1 MKKAVVYV
9 RARNS
14 INEKEAQN
22 ESIRYQLDAC
32 LKYAHEKGFTVV
44 DTYIEREILGEPSE
58 RIEQAR
64 LLSSSKTQPWEA
76 VIVTSVDRLS
86 RDFHY
91 YAKLRA
97 TLAKYGK
104 RILTVGCN
112 ENDIDI
118 LELLSNFR
126 KEKRK
131 CGRR

>member
-1 MKKAVVYV
+1 MKKAVVYI

-14 INEKEAQN
+14 INERKEQI
-22 ESIRYQLDAC
+22 ESTRYQIDAC

-44 DTYIEREILGEPSE
+44 DTYIEREILGETSE

-64 LLSSSKTQPWEA
+64 LLSDSKTQLWEA

-91 YAKLRA
+91 YTKLRA
-97 TLAKYGK
+97 TLAKNGK
-104 RILTVGCN
+104 RILTVGCD

-118 LELLSNFR
+118 LELFSNFR

-131 CGRR
+131 

>member
-1 MKKAVVYV
+1 MKRAVVYV

-14 INEKEAQN
+14 IHANEVQN

-32 LKYAHEKGFTVV
+32 LKYARKKGFTVV
-44 DTYIEREILGEPSE
+44 DTYIEREILGETSE

-64 LLSSSKTQPWEA
+64 LLSNSKTQPWEA

-91 YAKLRA
+91 HAKLRA

-104 RILTVGCN
+104 RIFTIGCD

-118 LELLSNFR
+118 LELFSNFR

-131 CGRR
+131 